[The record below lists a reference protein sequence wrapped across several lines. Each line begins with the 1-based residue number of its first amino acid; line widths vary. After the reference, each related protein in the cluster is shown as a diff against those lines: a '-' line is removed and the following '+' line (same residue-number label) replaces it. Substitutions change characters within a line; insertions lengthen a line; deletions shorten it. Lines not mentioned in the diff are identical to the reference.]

1 MVRFFLLKVNFLYLG
16 KIINLSLPNLVKI
29 NKVFVI
35 SNWHFIFVLNDVTMI
50 RFLFSAGGKLC
61 RNLICFLYPK
71 SPSTMVVQM
80 KNDIGSVY
88 SFFIRTK
95 KTTKDE
101 WLSYFDQ
108 TDLYLGESESNW
120 SSKHQGKIKRYTLW
134 SIEQFSVVIHII
146 ALNQWKKLWLSIAKF
161 SNQIQASAPYFCNLD
176 SYRLGDTY
184 YVWIW
189 DSSIVPQETKE
200 TF

>member
-1 MVRFFLLKVNFLYLG
+1 MWPWSAFYFQQVENCVE
-16 KIINLSLPNLVKI
+16 IW
-29 NKVFVI
+29 FV
-35 SNWHFIFVLNDVTMI
+35 SFIQSHHPPWSYKWKMTLDQCTA
-50 RFLFSAGGKLC
+50 FSSAREK
-61 RNLICFLYPK
+61 
-71 SPSTMVVQM
+71 
-80 KNDIGSVY
+80 KNS
-88 SFFIRTK
+88 
-95 KTTKDE
+95 KDE

>member
-1 MVRFFLLKVNFLYLG
+1 MTFYFCAQWCDHDPL
-16 KIINLSLPNLVKI
+16 
-29 NKVFVI
+29 
-35 SNWHFIFVLNDVTMI
+35 FIFSRWKIVSKFDLFPLSKVTI
-50 RFLFSAGGKLC
+50 HHGRTNEKWHWISVQLFH
-61 RNLICFLYPK
+61 PH
-71 SPSTMVVQM
+71 
-80 KNDIGSVY
+80 
-88 SFFIRTK
+88 K